1 MRALSEEVQIVVRQ
15 HLAVLIRIDDIVHG
29 VAFVYAEAVGEVGDS
44 ADERHACF
52 EEPCRMT
59 PRHRRHRV
67 RCDELHR

>member
-15 HLAVLIRIDDIVHG
+15 DLAVLIRIDDIAYG
-29 VAFVYAEAVGEVGDS
+29 AAFVYAESVGDVRDI

-59 PRHRRHRV
+59 PWHRCHGV
-67 RCDELHR
+67 RCDQLYR